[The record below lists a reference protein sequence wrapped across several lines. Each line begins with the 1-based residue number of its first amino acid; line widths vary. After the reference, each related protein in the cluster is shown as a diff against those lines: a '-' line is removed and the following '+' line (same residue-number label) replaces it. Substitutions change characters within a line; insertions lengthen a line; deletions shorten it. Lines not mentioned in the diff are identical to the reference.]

1 MTDDILYVAGV
12 DVQIERGLAF
22 CVLTRDAD
30 FYCSGWIDVH
40 TFEQA
45 AHDLRDVFW
54 DVCAGDVS
62 QLSIGLDA
70 PRMPLP
76 NPRKF
81 FWEKK
86 NKTWRSKHPS
96 EKGYGRH
103 CEVMIKALNLGNI
116 QWTPTL
122 ENAPEWMKLGFI
134 LFEGLTDFEHVYEV
148 FPSAAY
154 RMFNQDTETR
164 MTIPLAH
171 FIRGPKDMLDAAT
184 AALSV
189 LEFERG
195 FGMEI
200 GGGDGFGTIVLPR
213 PIEIHSAV
221 SSWPRA
227 QDE

>member
-1 MTDDILYVAGV
+1 M
-12 DVQIERGLAF
+12 QIERGLAF

-30 FYCSGWIDVH
+30 FHCSGWIDVH

-62 QLSIGLDA
+62 RLSIGLDA

-76 NPRKF
+76 SPRRF
-81 FWEKK
+81 FWDKK
-86 NKTWRSKHPS
+86 NDAWRNKRPS

-122 ENAPEWMKLGFI
+122 ENAPEWMKLGFS
-134 LFEGLTDFEHVYEV
+134 LFEGLTDFENVYEV

-154 RMFNQDTETR
+154 RMLNLDIGTR
-164 MTIPLAH
+164 MNIPLAN
-171 FIRGPKDMLDAAT
+171 FQRGPKDMLDAGA

-189 LEFERG
+189 LEYERG
-195 FGMEI
+195 VGMEI
-200 GGGDGFGTIVLPR
+200 GGGDGLGTIVLPR
-213 PIEIHSAV
+213 NIEILSAV
-221 SSWPRA
+221 SSWPNV
-227 QDE
+227 QDV